1 MHMGVGRISDRGG
14 QIEKPG
20 GGKSMISFLNG
31 KNIYLNDSHYV
42 FE

>member
-1 MHMGVGRISDRGG
+1 MGVRRVSDRGGG

-20 GGKSMISFLNG
+20 GGKSIIYFLNG